1 MNNTHLSTQLTDIT
15 EQIKRLDVEAL
26 KLAQSAKIG
35 ILQATDKACGVGSLL
50 KEAQQLVGRGNYA
63 EWLEVTFGREFSDRA
78 KRYRKALDDPRQ
90 MALSMGVIPSAQ
102 HALESAEQP
111 LKAKPDRNIVYINKL
126 TGYLRTTDEI
136 RSVDR
141 VALQGIIAQLRRLGL
156 VK

>member
-1 MNNTHLSTQLTDIT
+1 MNNTHLTTQLTDIT
-15 EQIKRLDVEAL
+15 EQIKRLDLEAL

-50 KEAQQLVGRGNYA
+50 KEAQQLVGRRNYA
-63 EWLEVTFGREFSDRA
+63 EWMEVTFGREFSDRA